1 MNTLDIILAV
11 LLIFGL
17 VKGYFNGFILEVAS
31 LASLILGIYI
41 SMYFSHFVASLI
53 SNWVDLDSAVTQ
65 IIAFGGTFLA
75 VVIGVNL
82 AGKLFTKLAESI
94 SLGVL
99 NKILGAVFGLLK
111 IALIVSIV
119 LIVFDG
125 LNKND
130 RFVEKAK
137 LEESVLYEPVKGF
150 GEYLF
155 PKLIKV
161 KESIKIK

>member
-17 VKGYFNGFILEVAS
+17 VKGYFNGFILEIAS

-41 SMYFSHFVASLI
+41 SMYFSHFVSSLI

-125 LNKND
+125 LNKNN

-137 LEESVLYEPVKGF
+137 MEESALYEPVKRF